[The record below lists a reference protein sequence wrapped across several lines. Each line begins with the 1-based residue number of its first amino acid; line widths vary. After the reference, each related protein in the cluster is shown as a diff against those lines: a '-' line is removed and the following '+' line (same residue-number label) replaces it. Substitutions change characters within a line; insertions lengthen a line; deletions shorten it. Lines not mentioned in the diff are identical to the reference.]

1 MIAMPSVRALALLGS
16 ATAIIACASR
26 GSVAPSAPV
35 VAAPQAPNTLTAQ
48 ERADGWRLLFDGTS
62 MKGWRDY
69 HADTISG
76 AWSIVAGVITKTKS
90 AEDIVTRESFGDFE
104 LSFDWKLPLRGNAG
118 AFFRATEE
126 YTKIYW
132 SAPEFQLLDDSIGA
146 DGRNPLTSAGA
157 AYGLYAPPRG
167 IAKIGG
173 NWNTSRIVAKGSHV
187 EHWMNG
193 QKTIEYEAW
202 TPEWLDKVAK
212 SKFHTY
218 PNFGLAK
225 SGLIGF
231 QGDHNGS
238 LELRN
243 IKIRVLK

>member
-1 MIAMPSVRALALLGS
+1 MKRLVLAVTTTAVVSGCAMFHKSCDRAE
-16 ATAIIACASR
+16 
-26 GSVAPSAPV
+26 
-35 VAAPQAPNTLTAQ
+35 VAAPNHLTAC
-48 ERADGWRLLFDGTS
+48 ERADAWRLLFDGTTT
-62 MKGWRDY
+62 KGWRDY
-69 HADTISG
+69 HADKISSK
-76 AWSIVAGVITKTKS
+76 AWRVIDGVLTKTAS
-90 AEDIVTRESFGDFE
+90 TEDIVTRDAFGDFE
-104 LSFDWKLPLRGNAG
+104 LSWDWKLPPGGNAG
-118 AFFRATEE
+118 LFFRATEE
-126 YTKIYW
+126 YDKIYW
-132 SAPEFQLLDDSIGA
+132 SAPEFQLLDDSLA
-146 DGRNPLTSAGA
+146 PDGRNPLTSAGA

-167 IAKIGG
+167 VAHNGG
-173 NWNTSRIVAKGSHV
+173 QWNSSRIIARGAHI

-193 QKTIEYEAW
+193 RKTIEYEAW
-202 TPEWLDKVAK
+202 TPEWKAKVAG